1 MDFPTTS
8 PFITDAEI
16 ISKTFLTFAEAIEQ
30 VLKDKKVTRK
40 EWGDERTYGL
50 LKESYLQI
58 HKNGEAEE
66 ITHPWI
72 LNDGDLLGKDW
83 YVL

>member
-16 ISKTFLTFAEAIEQ
+16 ISKTFLTFGEAIEQ
-30 VLKDKKVTRK
+30 ILKDKRITKK
-40 EWGDERTYGL
+40 DWGDERTYGL
-50 LKESYLQI
+50 LKEGYLQI

-66 ITHPWI
+66 TTRPWVF
-72 LNDGDLLGKDW
+72 NEGDLLGKDW
-83 YVL
+83 YVS